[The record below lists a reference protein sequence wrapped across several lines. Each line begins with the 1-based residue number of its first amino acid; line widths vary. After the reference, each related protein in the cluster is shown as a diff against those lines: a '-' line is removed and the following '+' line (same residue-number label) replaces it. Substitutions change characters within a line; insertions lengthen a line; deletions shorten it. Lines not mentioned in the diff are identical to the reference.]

1 MANYYLQISPINT
14 LSTSTYSIYFNEI
27 RDSNLMLSGVAQS
40 TLTAGFLVYFT
51 GSAAAATSVI
61 VKNEDPECCCS
72 AQSYTFPTPTPT
84 STPTNT
90 PPSTPTSTPAN
101 TPTNTPLSATPTNTP
116 LAATPTNTPLA
127 ATPTNTPPPPDYT
140 ITLTGGSGVNSIYEL
155 GGTFNT
161 SDVIVVSASFSGFGG
176 TVPSPFNGRADLTLF
191 NSSAGVSDTDVSSCV
206 SVGGTLTYNI
216 TSLITFPYSVANATF
231 GTVAVVNNGTAS
243 SSTLTVYLVSVNG
256 TPVPGVSVVGNKNN
270 SGGNVCGP

>member
-84 STPTNT
+84 STPTVT
-90 PPSTPTSTPAN
+90 PTSTPTSTPLN
-101 TPTNTPLSATPTNTP
+101 TPTNTPNSTPTNTP

-127 ATPTNTPPPPDYT
+127 ATPTNTPSENY
-140 ITLTGGSGVNSIYEL
+140 TLTLVNPGSNYLSNYQLGGSFNTGDTVVITTTWSGT
-155 GGTFNT
+155 GGTAGPTN
-161 SDVIVVSASFSGFGG
+161 
-176 TVPSPFNGRADLTLF
+176 NGRATLLLS
-191 NSSAGVSDTDVSSCV
+191 NPNASVSDSQLSSCTT
-206 SVGGTLTYNI
+206 VGSNINISLTA
-216 TSLITFPYSVANATF
+216 TITFSYNVANSAFLTEAW
-231 GTVAVVNNGTAS
+231 VYNGNANT
-243 SSTLTVYLVSVNG
+243 STLTTYITSVNG
-256 TPVPGVSVVGNKNN
+256 VPVGTNVVGNKNDQPLPI
-270 SGGNVCGP
+270 C

>member
-40 TLTAGFLVYFT
+40 ILTAGFLVYFT

-84 STPTNT
+84 STPTVT
-90 PPSTPTSTPAN
+90 PTSTPTSTPLN
-101 TPTNTPLSATPTNTP
+101 TPTNTPNSTPTNTP

-127 ATPTNTPPPPDYT
+127 ATPTNTPSENYT
-140 ITLTGGSGVNSIYEL
+140 LTLTGGSGINSIYEL

-161 SDVIVVSASFSGFGG
+161 SDVVVVSASFSGFGG
-176 TVPSPFNGRADLTLF
+176 TVPSPHNGRADLTLF

-256 TPVPGVSVVGNKNN
+256 IPVSGVSVVGNKNN
-270 SGGNVCGP
+270 QSGNVCGP

>member
-51 GSAAAATSVI
+51 GSAASAASVI

-72 AQSYTFPTPTPT
+72 AQSYIFPTPTPT
-84 STPTNT
+84 STPTVT
-90 PPSTPTSTPAN
+90 PTATPTSTPQN
-101 TPTNTPLSATPTNTP
+101 TPTNTPNSTPTNTP

-127 ATPTNTPPPPDYT
+127 ATPTNTPSENYT
-140 ITLTGGSGVNSIYEL
+140 LTLTGGSGINSTYEL

-161 SDVIVVSASFSGFGG
+161 NDEVVVSASFSGFGG

-191 NSSAGVSDTDVSSCV
+191 NSSAGVSDTDVSSCI

-256 TPVPGVSVVGNKNN
+256 IPVSGVSVTGNKNN
-270 SGGNVCGP
+270 QSADVCGP

>member
-84 STPTNT
+84 STPTVT
-90 PPSTPTSTPAN
+90 PTSTPTSTPLN
-101 TPTNTPLSATPTNTP
+101 TPTNTPNSTPTNTPLSATPTNTP
-116 LAATPTNTPLA
+116 LAATPTNTPSE
-127 ATPTNTPPPPDYT
+127 NYT
-140 ITLTGGSGVNSIYEL
+140 LTLTGGSGINSIYEL

-161 SDVIVVSASFSGFGG
+161 SDVVVVSASFSGFGG

-256 TPVPGVSVVGNKNN
+256 IPVSGVSVVGNKNDD
-270 SGGNVCGP
+270 GGNVCGP

>member
-84 STPTNT
+84 STPTVT
-90 PPSTPTSTPAN
+90 PTSTPTSTPLN
-101 TPTNTPLSATPTNTP
+101 TPTNTPNSTPTNTP

-127 ATPTNTPPPPDYT
+127 ATPTNTPSENYT
-140 ITLTGGSGVNSIYEL
+140 LTLTGGSGINSIYEL

-161 SDVIVVSASFSGFGG
+161 SDVVVVSASFSGFGG

-256 TPVPGVSVVGNKNN
+256 IPVSGVSVVGNKNN
-270 SGGNVCGP
+270 QSGNVCGP

>member
-90 PPSTPTSTPAN
+90 PTSTPTSTPAN
-101 TPTNTPLSATPTNTP
+101 TPTNTPLAATPTNTP

-127 ATPTNTPPPPDYT
+127 ATPTNTPSENYT
-140 ITLTGGSGVNSIYEL
+140 LTLTGGSGINSTYEL

-161 SDVIVVSASFSGFGG
+161 SDVVVVSASFSGFGG
-176 TVPSPFNGRADLTLF
+176 TVSLFNGRADLTLF

-256 TPVPGVSVVGNKNN
+256 IPVSGISVVGNKNN
-270 SGGNVCGP
+270 QSANVCGP